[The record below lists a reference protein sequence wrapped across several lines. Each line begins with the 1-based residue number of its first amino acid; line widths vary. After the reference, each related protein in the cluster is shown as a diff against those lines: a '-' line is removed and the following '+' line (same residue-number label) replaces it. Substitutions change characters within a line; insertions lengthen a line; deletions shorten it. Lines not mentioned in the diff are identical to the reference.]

1 MAANASVSPLS
12 KSFAFQIIVSIII
25 ISVGIIV
32 STNSVNSFRIEEATI
47 KDIQQAFSENKLTSR
62 QLVDFYLHQIE
73 MEATLQLLSQMGT
86 IMMECHLGYV
96 LEGWGAPN
104 RSWFKLLMLLNKL
117 HRFGCL
123 LPPSYNWD
131 WDWNW
136 RYLPFVVLK
145 LLVGS
150 LYCMAAD
157 VF

>member
-96 LEGWGAPN
+96 LEG
-104 RSWFKLLMLLNKL
+104 
-117 HRFGCL
+117 
-123 LPPSYNWD
+123 
-131 WDWNW
+131 
-136 RYLPFVVLK
+136 
-145 LLVGS
+145 
-150 LYCMAAD
+150 
-157 VF
+157 